1 VTCLCSCNH
10 YRGFLS
16 QPTTSLFSLVTAPC
30 SCKSHSHS
38 LRTACKSHCLHAA
51 LRPCKPHSHCP
62 WLTCKSYWCKLKQA
76 LIISLAQSLNAR
88 LELLPNTWAIVE
100 APMPSFVTCPLYLI
114 PSLHRCTRVSV
125 ICQNTRGFQV
135 THNFSCNH
143 YWGFQ
148 CDPQLPFI
156 EGFSATHNFLLSRVS
171 VRPTTSLYRGF
182 QCDPQLPFISLF
194 FTALCSCKSLSH
206 NHRSPCKSHKQSL
219 RSTCKSQALWH
230 IEAASTSPVSQA
242 LALNSDIS

>member
-1 VTCLCSCNH
+1 MCLQITRLYSSICLQITQSWSSLHLSVINPATHRSGLIFPCESKCCHLIVTCLCSCNH

-88 LELLPNTWAIVE
+88 PELLPNTWAIVE

-156 EGFSATHNFLLSRVS
+156 EGFSATHNFPLSRVS
-171 VRPTTSLYRGF
+171 VRPTTSFYLIIFYS
-182 QCDPQLPFISLF
+182 SLLLQI
-194 FTALCSCKSLSH
+194 T
-206 NHRSPCKSHKQSL
+206 QS
-219 RSTCKSQALWH
+219 
-230 IEAASTSPVSQA
+230 
-242 LALNSDIS
+242 